1 MSAPAVKR
9 ARAPRAI
16 AIFGGTYDPIHAG
29 HLAVAEA
36 AERKFRL
43 DATYFVPSSRPPHKS
58 RQELASFTHRYAMVA
73 LGCAG
78 HTRFL
83 PSLAEAPPDG
93 TPHVFYSIDTARKFR
108 RDNPGDRLYF
118 IVGADSFLELP
129 TWRSY
134 EALLDSCDFIVSSR
148 PGFQLDAL
156 RLVIPPE
163 MLGRTASRDPNTIA
177 LRKSAIHLLTTVASQ
192 ISSTEIRRRCQRK
205 QSIHALVPA
214 SVEDYIH
221 KQALYR

>member
-1 MSAPAVKR
+1 LSAATVKR
-9 ARAPRAI
+9 GHAPRAI

-36 AERKFRL
+36 AERRFHL
-43 DATYFVPSSRPPHKS
+43 DATVFVASSGPPHKS

-73 LGCAG
+73 LACAG
-78 HTRFL
+78 RTRFF

-93 TPHVFYSIDTARKFR
+93 TPHIFYSIDTVRKFR
-108 RDNPGDRLYF
+108 RENPHDRLYF

-134 EALLDSCDFIVSSR
+134 EALLDACDFIVASR
-148 PGFQLDAL
+148 PGFRLDAL
-156 RLVIPPE
+156 RQVIPPK
-163 MLGRTASRDPNTIA
+163 MLGRTASRDANTIA
-177 LRKSAIHLLTTVASQ
+177 LRKSAIHLLTTVASH
-192 ISSTEIRRRCQRK
+192 ISSTEIRWRCQRK

-214 SVEDYIH
+214 SVEDYIL